1 MRHGKPELKKK
12 NKLKNRVKNYD
23 IFLELIT
30 QKFFTL

>member
-1 MRHGKPELKKK
+1 MRHGKPELKK